1 MSLASLIYFLEAP
14 TTLKH
19 VIYVKVLPS
28 VLMVY
33 GYVLIGYGK
42 TCRHGNYHLEEVF
55 IILTVPWKHAMWDHM
70 EKHKGQMI
78 RQSEGIC
85 GAKPF
90 LCFP

>member
-1 MSLASLIYFLEAP
+1 
-14 TTLKH
+14 
-19 VIYVKVLPS
+19 
-28 VLMVY
+28 MVY

-78 RQSEGIC
+78 RARGFVGLS
-85 GAKPF
+85 PF
-90 LCFP
+90 CVFHRKKEAEQGKKV